1 MFNLSKVKVTG
12 AGSSGRCG
20 YTPPSLPRKS
30 KGEADALLAELCALI
45 TGMARLLRNSRMFQL
60 CRIIRAYRIFLLVLL
75 LPGGARSDL
84 GRIQELMQGM
94 STGAKNSVRG
104 NEGLPLERRKG
115 A

>member
-1 MFNLSKVKVTG
+1 
-12 AGSSGRCG
+12 
-20 YTPPSLPRKS
+20 
-30 KGEADALLAELCALI
+30 
-45 TGMARLLRNSRMFQL
+45 MARLLRNSRMFQL
-60 CRIIRAYRIFLLVLL
+60 CRIIRAYRIFLLALL

>member
-1 MFNLSKVKVTG
+1 
-12 AGSSGRCG
+12 
-20 YTPPSLPRKS
+20 
-30 KGEADALLAELCALI
+30 
-45 TGMARLLRNSRMFQL
+45 MFQL